1 MYICFAIL
9 FITFGMHHNYTG
21 SRKDLNAINEEEQR
35 TLSLIGDEKVELSD
49 VFLYNVFMMIVS

>member
-1 MYICFAIL
+1 
-9 FITFGMHHNYTG
+9 MHHIYTG

>member
-1 MYICFAIL
+1 MVIL
-9 FITFGMHHNYTG
+9 FITFGMHHIYTG